1 MKKSCLIIS
10 LLVMWALLGL
20 GPIGPAPQ
28 PSLAQTQAP
37 APAVLAPDTFAN
49 LAKQVSG
56 AVVNISAE
64 KIVKNQMR
72 EMFKE
77 GAKRP
82 KQGPAPE
89 MPFGPDGSF
98 RDFRDFFDKFFG

>member
-1 MKKSCLIIS
+1 MKKSRRIIS
-10 LLVMWALLGL
+10 LLVIWALLGL
-20 GPIGPAPQ
+20 GPLGPAPQ
-28 PSLAQTQAP
+28 PSMAQTQAVP
-37 APAVLAPDTFAN
+37 AQAQPPAVLAPDTFAK

-77 GAKRP
+77 DTKRP
-82 KQGPAPE
+82 KQGPGDALR
-89 MPFGPDGSF
+89 S
-98 RDFRDFFDKFFG
+98 